1 MCNKITKISTQN
13 RFQWIG
19 ICSHGSAHVFWR
31 TTQICLPA
39 DQLETLMTQA
49 LAGKLP
55 VECFG
60 DEYLLWLNRVAI
72 KLSETDYYEIQE
84 LFAFASEENP
94 SLLVQRKADSEMNSE
109 KSRSILH

>member
-1 MCNKITKISTQN
+1 MCNKITKISTQS

-19 ICSHGSAHVFWR
+19 ICSHGSAHIFWR
-31 TTQICLPA
+31 TTQVCLPA
-39 DQLETLMTQA
+39 HELDILMNKA

-72 KLSETDYYEIQE
+72 KLSEEDYYEIQD
-84 LFAFASEENP
+84 LFAFASEESSMP
-94 SLLVQRKADSEMNSE
+94 LVQERIDNE
-109 KSRSILH
+109 KDKLVLH

>member
-13 RFQWIG
+13 KFQWIG

-39 DQLETLMTQA
+39 NELEILMNKA

-55 VECFG
+55 AECIG
-60 DEYLLWLNRVAI
+60 DDYLLWLNRVAI
-72 KLSETDYYEIQE
+72 KLSEKEYYEIQE
-84 LFAFASEENP
+84 LFAFASEQV
-94 SLLVQRKADSEMNSE
+94 SLPVLQQQSNNEKGRLV
-109 KSRSILH
+109 LH